1 MLKKEERVETPKNTK
16 EICQNCK
23 QPSRTRHPLYCPE
36 FKEFKK
42 RKDGVDCSYFERR

>member
-1 MLKKEERVETPKNTK
+1 MIKKEEKVVQQKNEQ

-23 QPSRTRHPLYCPE
+23 LPGKTRHPLFCPE
-36 FKEFKK
+36 YKEFKK

>member
-1 MLKKEERVETPKNTK
+1 MIKKEAKTETPKNDR

-23 QPSRTRHPLYCPE
+23 LPGRTRHPLYCTE
-36 FKEFKK
+36 YKEFKK